1 MSKVSSTKYSEEQ
14 LNKLEALFKIERY
27 PGIQMCEDLA
37 QELNVGEDRIQVRW
51 LIFSRNITL
60 SLNEKFTTQKSS
72 TLVLAHLP
80 VNMVGSQIC
89 MFFFSCYIL
98 VNS

>member
-1 MSKVSSTKYSEEQ
+1 
-14 LNKLEALFKIERY
+14 
-27 PGIQMCEDLA
+27 MCEDLA

-80 VNMVGSQIC
+80 
-89 MFFFSCYIL
+89 L
-98 VNS
+98 TW